1 MKKYYLDI
9 LTNKFADFN
18 GRARRKEYWMWT
30 LYCTIIL
37 LISMVFD
44 NLFGLTFELLGE
56 DLGYGWLYL
65 IFGIIQFIP
74 GLAVVVRRL
83 HDVGKSGWYYLIIL
97 IPLIGFIW
105 ILVLLC
111 TDGVKDE
118 NKWEKDDEDKT
129 KMRKTI
135 RSIENKNL
143 KMLPKWQ
150 EENPEH
156 KDLESKKS
164 NEFMELSIIALGGQE
179 DKDKSEKKILK
190 NILILE
196 LKK

>member
-37 LISMVFD
+37 LISMALD
-44 NLFGLTFELLGE
+44 NLFGLTFEFLDQ

-111 TDGVKDE
+111 TDGVKEE
-118 NKWEKDDEDKT
+118 NKWGT
-129 KMRKTI
+129 
-135 RSIENKNL
+135 N
-143 KMLPKWQ
+143 PK
-150 EENPEH
+150 
-156 KDLESKKS
+156 L
-164 NEFMELSIIALGGQE
+164 
-179 DKDKSEKKILK
+179 
-190 NILILE
+190 
-196 LKK
+196 

>member
-37 LISMVFD
+37 IISMALD
-44 NLFGLTFELLGE
+44 NLFGLTFEFLGQ

-111 TDGVKDE
+111 TDGVKEE
-118 NKWEKDDEDKT
+118 NKWGT
-129 KMRKTI
+129 
-135 RSIENKNL
+135 N
-143 KMLPKWQ
+143 PK
-150 EENPEH
+150 
-156 KDLESKKS
+156 L
-164 NEFMELSIIALGGQE
+164 
-179 DKDKSEKKILK
+179 
-190 NILILE
+190 
-196 LKK
+196 

>member
-37 LISMVFD
+37 LISMALD
-44 NLFGLTFELLGE
+44 NLFGLTFEFLGQ

-111 TDGVKDE
+111 TDGVKEE
-118 NKWEKDDEDKT
+118 NKWGT
-129 KMRKTI
+129 
-135 RSIENKNL
+135 N
-143 KMLPKWQ
+143 PK
-150 EENPEH
+150 
-156 KDLESKKS
+156 L
-164 NEFMELSIIALGGQE
+164 
-179 DKDKSEKKILK
+179 
-190 NILILE
+190 
-196 LKK
+196 

>member
-37 LISMVFD
+37 LISMALD
-44 NLFGLTFELLGE
+44 NLFGLTFEFLGQ

-97 IPLIGFIW
+97 IPLIGFVW

-111 TDGVKDE
+111 TDGVNEE
-118 NKWEKDDEDKT
+118 NKWGT
-129 KMRKTI
+129 
-135 RSIENKNL
+135 N
-143 KMLPKWQ
+143 PK
-150 EENPEH
+150 
-156 KDLESKKS
+156 L
-164 NEFMELSIIALGGQE
+164 
-179 DKDKSEKKILK
+179 
-190 NILILE
+190 
-196 LKK
+196 

>member
-37 LISMVFD
+37 LISMALD
-44 NLFGLTFELLGE
+44 NLFGLTFDFLGQ

-105 ILVLLC
+105 ILILLC
-111 TDGVKDE
+111 TDGVKEE
-118 NKWEKDDEDKT
+118 NKWGT
-129 KMRKTI
+129 
-135 RSIENKNL
+135 N
-143 KMLPKWQ
+143 PK
-150 EENPEH
+150 
-156 KDLESKKS
+156 L
-164 NEFMELSIIALGGQE
+164 
-179 DKDKSEKKILK
+179 
-190 NILILE
+190 
-196 LKK
+196 